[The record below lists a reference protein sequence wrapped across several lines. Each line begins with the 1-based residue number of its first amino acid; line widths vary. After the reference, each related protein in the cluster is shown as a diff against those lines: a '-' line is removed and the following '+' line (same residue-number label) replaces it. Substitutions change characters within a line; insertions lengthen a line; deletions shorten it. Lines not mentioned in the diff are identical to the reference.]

1 MEYKAPLILTSTNFL
16 QPSRSFSWVKLE
28 HAENIHG
35 LVGQRFGLGL
45 EGLVHINVNN

>member
-28 HAENIHG
+28 QAENIHG

-45 EGLVHINVNN
+45 ERLVHINVDN